1 MSNPDRAFP
10 LLSGQQKVKA
20 SHLQRLAYVYVRQSS
35 PKQVAHNKESQIYQ
49 RLLAQRAEALGWKPE
64 RIRTIDTDLAQSG
77 QESTYRTGF
86 QELVTEVS
94 FGHVGIVFGYEVS
107 RLARNNSDW
116 YQLLDLAA
124 VFDTLIADN
133 DGIYDPRSYNDR
145 LLLGLKG
152 AMSEAE
158 LHLLRQRLEGGRL
171 GQVQRGEYRQRLPT
185 GLVRLQDGTVV
196 KDPDEQ
202 VRHVLELVFVKFEEL
217 GSAYQVVRYLH
228 RENILL
234 PRRQTNGLYADELVW
249 KPPTDA
255 AIREILHNPVY
266 AGAFAYGRRQADP
279 TQCHPGRPGTGR
291 VAKSMAEWIC
301 LKQDVYPA
309 YITWEQYLANQE
321 RLCQNRAEFLA
332 DATQAQ
338 GAAREGSALLQGLV
352 VCGICGRRMSAVY
365 KYTTRYECSS
375 GREYGEEACQ
385 FVRGPLVDD
394 VVVEAFFQALAPAQ
408 LDALAAILETQQV
421 ERQRLVEQWAER
433 IRRAQYET
441 HLAERQYQVVD
452 PENRLVAAELER
464 RWEAKLHQLRATHEA
479 YERFQQ
485 QPAPLSLTPELR
497 QRFQRVSE
505 SLPWLWPKLSNAQK
519 KDLLRTLI
527 AKVVL
532 RRETPDR
539 VEVRVVWI
547 SGHYTVVYVQPPIL
561 RQQDVTWYNEMV
573 ERVKA
578 LWEEGLSNEQIA
590 AQLVAEGFHTAR
602 SAGVTPMAVQKIRL
616 AQGWQLPVAQHR
628 KALELNGC
636 LTTRGLAARL
646 GAKRTW
652 VYNRI
657 CDGTIDSRYVTR
669 HPQTNFF
676 LIQNDPDLI
685 EQLGR
690 ILPENHRA

>member
-1 MSNPDRAFP
+1 MSNSDRAFP

-49 RLLAQRAEALGWKPE
+49 RLLAQRAEAIGWKPE
-64 RIRTIDTDLAQSG
+64 RIRIIDTDLAQSG
-77 QESTYRTGF
+77 QESSYRTGF
-86 QELVTEVS
+86 QELVTDVS

-196 KDPDEQ
+196 KEPDEQ
-202 VRHVLELVFVKFEEL
+202 VRHVLELVFAQIEEL
-217 GSAYQVVRYLH
+217 GSSYQVVRYLR

-234 PRRQTNGLYADELVW
+234 PRGQTSGLYAGELVW
-249 KPPTDA
+249 KRPTDA
-255 AIREILHNPVY
+255 AIREILHNPAY

-279 TQCHPGRPGTGR
+279 TQCQPGRPGTGR
-291 VAKSMAEWIC
+291 VAKPIEEWIR

-309 YITWEQYLANQE
+309 YITWEQYVANQE
-321 RLCQNRAEFLA
+321 RLRQNRAQFLT

-352 VCGICGRRMSAVY
+352 VCGNCGRRMSVAY

-421 ERQRLVEQWAER
+421 ERQRLVQQWEEGV
-433 IRRAQYET
+433 RRAQYEA
-441 HLAERQYQVVD
+441 HLAERQYHAVD

-464 RWEAKLHQLRATHEA
+464 RWEARLHQLRATHEA

-485 QPAPLSLTPELR
+485 QPAPLRLTPELR

-505 SLPWLWPKLSNAQK
+505 SLPLLWPELSNPQK

-527 AKVVL
+527 GKVVL
-532 RRETPDR
+532 RRQTPDR

-561 RQQDVTWYNEMV
+561 RQQDVVGYNEMV
-573 ERVKA
+573 ERIQA
-578 LWEEGLSNEQIA
+578 LWEVGLSDEQIA
-590 AQLVAEGFHTAR
+590 AQLMAEGFHTAR
-602 SAGVTPMAVQKIRL
+602 STEVTPMAVQKVRL
-616 AQGWQLPVAQHR
+616 AQGWKLPLARHR
-628 KALELNGC
+628 SALELDGR

-657 CDGTIDSRYVTR
+657 CDGSIDARYVTR
-669 HPQTNFF
+669 HPQTSFF
-676 LIQNDPDLI
+676 LIQDDPDLI